1 VTLHRDVVAVGA
13 SAGGVEALRALVA
26 GLPPDYPGA
35 LLVVLH
41 VPRDGPSALPAILD
55 RSGPLPAATATDGE
69 TLRPGRIYVA
79 PNDHHLLV
87 LDGRLRLTRGP
98 AENGHRPAID
108 PLFRSVARA
117 YGRRAIGVVLSGSR
131 DDGAAGLATIAA
143 RGGAAVVQDP
153 ADALYPWMPRA
164 AIAHMQTDT
173 IAAAAKLGGLIAGI
187 TAMELSDTPPP
198 ADDSLL
204 DAELAISELAP
215 VTTDHLAVSAAG
227 YGCPAC
233 GGSLFQ
239 IDDRPVPRYRL
250 PGGSRLVTGEPAG
263 GAGHCARGG
272 AVDGVAGA
280 GGEVRAEPPDGTEP
294 PPTACGQRRPV
305 PGHGRRRRGR
315 RRDDSTPDR
324 AAGLHGAG
332 WRRRRSGSRG
342 AIASRPE
349 PRVPVRCRWNPVIPT
364 SRRC

>member
-1 VTLHRDVVAVGA
+1 MTQHRDVVAVGA

-35 LLVVLH
+35 ILVVLH
-41 VPRDGPSALPAILD
+41 VPRDSASALPAILS
-55 RSGPLPAATATDGE
+55 RSGPLPATTATDGE
-69 TLRPGRIYVA
+69 TLETGRIYVA

-131 DDGAAGLATIAA
+131 DDGAAGLATIAV

-164 AIAHMQTDT
+164 AIAHTQTET
-173 IAAAAKLGGLIAGI
+173 IAPAAKLGGLIAGM
-187 TAMELSDTPPP
+187 TAMELPDTPPP

-204 DAELAISELAP
+204 DAELAMSELAP
-215 VTTDHLAVSAAG
+215 VTTDDLAVSAAG

-239 IDDRPVPRYRL
+239 IDDRPVPRYRCRVGHAWSPESL
-250 PGGSRLVTGEPAG
+250 LDEQALALEGALWMALRALEEKSALSRRMAHTQSPRHAASGARFLDLADDAEAAGQTIRRLIAQLGSTASAAH
-263 GAGHCARGG
+263 AGHG
-272 AVDGVAGA
+272 AP
-280 GGEVRAEPPDGTEP
+280 EVR
-294 PPTACGQRRPV
+294 
-305 PGHGRRRRGR
+305 
-315 RRDDSTPDR
+315 
-324 AAGLHGAG
+324 
-332 WRRRRSGSRG
+332 
-342 AIASRPE
+342 
-349 PRVPVRCRWNPVIPT
+349 
-364 SRRC
+364 